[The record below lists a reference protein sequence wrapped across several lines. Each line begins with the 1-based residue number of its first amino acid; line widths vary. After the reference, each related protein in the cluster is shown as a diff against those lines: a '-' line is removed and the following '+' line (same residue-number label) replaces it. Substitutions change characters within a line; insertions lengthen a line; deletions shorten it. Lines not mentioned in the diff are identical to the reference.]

1 MYDAIERRLAPA
13 ATLPAGAPAGDDAGQ
28 AGSAGQLGVKLGDGL
43 GSVDDGGCEVDLP
56 PECDADNGMATC

>member
-1 MYDAIERRLAPA
+1 M
-13 ATLPAGAPAGDDAGQ
+13 PAGAPAGDDAGQ

-56 PECDADNGMATC
+56 PECDADNGMATCKGL